1 MKPGAP
7 ALPWLRRLR
16 WVAVTGQA
24 VAVVVALGVYGLPV
38 PRVSTGL
45 LISLAALSNLALYL
59 LPASLAR
66 RPGLLTGVLLLDVL
80 LLTALLQV
88 TGAAANPFTLFY
100 LVHVAMAAA
109 MLSPAWAWTVAA
121 AGAAGYGWLFT
132 HTGPLLRE
140 DDPMCSVILNLP
152 QRLHVTGMLVAFLIA
167 AACIVLFGGRLRR
180 VLQQRETELA
190 AAREAALRQERFTA
204 LATLA
209 AGAAHE
215 LGSPLGTIAVA
226 AGEMAAHVRRTGGP
240 EELLAD
246 AELICEEVQRCRS
259 ILDRL
264 HEENADQPRLVTPAE
279 LLAEVRLLLA
289 PAVAARLRVVGM
301 QDVERLH
308 VPVTALAQALATL
321 VRNGAEAGGDG
332 TVRLRLSRRGESLAF
347 EVEDEGAGL
356 AAAVREHAGE
366 PFFTTKPPGQGLGLG
381 LFLVRLLAARLQGRF
396 ELRPAAGC
404 GTIATLELP
413 AEP

>member
-1 MKPGAP
+1 MTAEAP

-16 WVAVTGQA
+16 WVAVLGQA
-24 VAVVVALGVYGLPV
+24 TAVGVAAGGYGLPI
-38 PRVSTGL
+38 PLRATAFL
-45 LISLAALSNLALYL
+45 LAFAALTNAGLYALP
-59 LPASLAR
+59 PALAR
-66 RPGLLTGVLLLDVL
+66 RSGLLGGVLVLDVA
-80 LLTALLQV
+80 LLTALLQL
-88 TGAAANPFTLFY
+88 TGGAANPFTLFY

-109 MLSPAWAWTVAA
+109 MLSPVWAWTVAA
-121 AGAAGYGWLFT
+121 AGAAGYGWLFSR
-132 HTGPLLRE
+132 TGPLLQE

-167 AACIVLFGGRLRR
+167 AACIALFGGRLRR

-226 AGEMAAHVRRTGGP
+226 AGEIAAAARRAGGP
-240 EELLAD
+240 DELLAD
-246 AELICEEVQRCRS
+246 AELICEEVGRCRS

-279 LLAEVRLLLA
+279 LLREMRLLLG
-289 PAVAARLRVVGM
+289 PAVTGRLQVSGTETVEGLRV
-301 QDVERLH
+301 
-308 VPVTALAQALATL
+308 PVAALAQALATL

-332 TVRLRLSRRGESLAF
+332 PVRLRICRRGAVLSF

-356 AAAVREHAGE
+356 AAAAREHAGE

-381 LFLVRLLAARLQGRF
+381 LFLVRLLAARLHGSF
-396 ELRPAAGC
+396 TLRPATGR
-404 GTIATLELP
+404 GTVATLELP